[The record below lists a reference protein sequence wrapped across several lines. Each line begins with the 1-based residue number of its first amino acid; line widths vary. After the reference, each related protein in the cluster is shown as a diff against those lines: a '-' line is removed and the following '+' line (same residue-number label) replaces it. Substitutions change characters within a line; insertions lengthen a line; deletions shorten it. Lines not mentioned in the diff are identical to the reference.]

1 MEIKVIR
8 KYTYPTAQ
16 LGEMWVDGSFFGY
29 TLEDVNRKVK
39 VFGETCIPASTYKV
53 IVTLSTRF
61 KRELPL
67 LENVVG
73 FAGVRIHGGNTDKD
87 THGCILLGS
96 KIDLKTGK
104 ISNCAERVATITKM
118 IKESKEATL
127 IIEDNTF

>member
-8 KYTYPTAQ
+8 KYTYPTSQ
-16 LGEMWVDGSFFGY
+16 LGELWVDGAFFGY
-29 TLEDVNRKVK
+29 TLEDVNRAKKVY
-39 VFGETCIPASTYKV
+39 GETCIPASTYNV
-53 IVTLSTRF
+53 IVTYSNRF
-61 KRELPL
+61 KVELPL

-104 ISNCAERVATITKM
+104 ISNCGERVSTITKM
-118 IKESKEATL
+118 IKENKKATL